1 MSEQYPHYLAVPFRI
16 GDDGR
21 SARVSDLG
29 GHVQDELMQLIL
41 TTLGERLFLPEFGT
55 NVRRLVFEN
64 IDETTKGMTK
74 ATVAQAISRWLGHRV
89 SVEELGVTFENAKIS
104 VDVRYRAAGTEDSRT
119 LRFSRSDV

>member
-1 MSEQYPHYLAVPFRI
+1 MSEQYPHYLAVPFQI

-21 SARVSDLG
+21 SATVSDLG
-29 GHVQDELMQLIL
+29 EHVQDELMQLIL

-89 SVEELGVTFENAKIS
+89 VVEELGVTFGEGKIC
-104 VDVRYRAAGTEDSRT
+104 VDVRYRASGTEDSRT